1 MGSLPTGSD
10 KLLEIQ
16 SGNIYVVIKSKN
28 PHPNLTNKSILQQPS
43 ELRVTGVDVNSVKIF
58 GEEKIAA
65 GNGVVGASFYS
76 IPTSPLFFEQ
86 TDYEIIVRSRDGKQV
101 SLWHENYSVR
111 DRISPVTDSDDLIS
125 GIVNFGNSAGFSEFE
140 ISHNGKKSLVVRIE
154 VFPSKIS
161 YKEDYQDMLQDIS
174 NEIAGAVLDFMRN
187 TYQEFSIGSTQ
198 NTVPALFFEIIKR
211 IFEKFQNAANT
222 IISSPHH
229 KLYVEHP
236 VVPAHKVKKIDNQT
250 IRWLQKHPE
259 HVIPMTAGYAAV
271 KAPTVKKQIT
281 YNTLENQF
289 TKFILKSTVKKLKD
303 FRDRYTRSTKN
314 PEEAVLIS
322 VDTMTAALNKFVN
335 TTFLREVDDYKATQS
350 MSLVFEMAP
359 GYRELYKYYLM
370 MQRGLSVHGDVFRMS
385 LKDTAQLYEY
395 WCFIKLVTL
404 MKRNYRLVSSD
415 VIKIDNTGVTIS
427 LVKGKKS
434 EIKFVNPR
442 TGELI
447 TLAYNPGEQNTQ
459 TVNQKPDNVL
469 TLEKTG
475 SDVPYMYVFDAKYR
489 IENNPAD
496 SFYPDNK
503 PGPKV
508 GDINTMHRYRDS
520 IVYENKGPSRFIF
533 EKKMFGAYI
542 LFPYNNSDDYANGLH
557 KYSNGEEGVGHRFY
571 NSIETVNIGGLP
583 FLPGTTELLENFL
596 AELIADSSES
606 AFERASLPRG
616 IEEKLAKVDW
626 TVRDVMVGSLGSVAQ
641 FEDNIRRKYY
651 YVPAKYINDNHLPIH
666 YVALYQSRNRF
677 KEYAGIRYYGEVTYM
692 KKVKRKDIDFP
703 MSRNNGDEW
712 YYAFR
717 IKEWKTLSTPIAVK
731 DEWVNEPK
739 FTSLFLL
746 EHSKQSFELFN
757 IHSEE
762 EYRLML
768 EINKAF
774 DNLSTSTTDNNSAV
788 YRIND
793 SHSVIV
799 ADGNFTITN
808 DNGEILGL
816 ISISNFARSP
826 RSGFRKLKGM
836 IGSQI

>member
-43 ELRVTGVDVNSVKIF
+43 ELRVTGVDVNSVRIF

-65 GNGVVGASFYS
+65 DNGAVGASFYS

-86 TDYEIIVRSRDGKQV
+86 TDYEVIVKSRDGKSV
-101 SLWHENYSVR
+101 SLWHENYSIR
-111 DRISPVTDSDDLIS
+111 DKISPVTDSDDLIS
-125 GIVNFGNSAGFSEFE
+125 GIVNFGNSAGFSDFE
-140 ISHNGKKSLVVRIE
+140 ISHDGKKSLVVRIE

-211 IFEKFQNAANT
+211 IFDKFQNAANT

-236 VVPAHKVKKIDNQT
+236 IVPAYKVKKIDNQT
-250 IRWLQKHPE
+250 IKWLQKHPE
-259 HVIPMTAGYAAV
+259 HVVPMYVGYSAV

-289 TKFILKSTVKKLKD
+289 AKFILKSTVKKLKD
-303 FRDRYTRSTKN
+303 FRDRYTRSTKK
-314 PEEAVLIS
+314 PEDTVLNS
-322 VDTMTAALNKFVN
+322 VDSMTAVLNKFVN
-335 TTFLREVDDYKATQS
+335 TTFLRDVDDYRATQS

-385 LKDTAQLYEY
+385 HKDTAQLYEY

-404 MKRNYRLVSSD
+404 MKRNYRLASSD
-415 VIKIDNTGVTIS
+415 VIKVDNTGVTIS

-434 EIKFVNPR
+434 EVRFINPR
-442 TGELI
+442 TGEMI

-469 TLEKTG
+469 TLEKKG
-475 SDVPYMYVFDAKYR
+475 SNVPYKYVFDAKYR
-489 IENNPAD
+489 IENNPSD
-496 SFYPDNK
+496 PFYPDSK

-508 GDINTMHRYRDS
+508 SDINTMHRYRDS
-520 IVYENKGPSRFIF
+520 IVYESDTPSRFMF
-533 EKKMFGAYI
+533 EKTMFGAYV
-542 LFPYNNSDDYANGLH
+542 LFPYDDPD
-557 KYSNGEEGVGHRFY
+557 GEYKNHRFY
-571 NSIETVNIGGLP
+571 KSIETVNIGGLP
-583 FLPGTTELLENFL
+583 FLPGTTELLEDFL
-596 AELIADSSES
+596 AELVADSSES

-616 IEEKLAKVDW
+616 IEERLAKIDW

-641 FEDNIRRKYY
+641 FDNNIRRKYY
-651 YVPAKYINDNHLPIH
+651 YVPAKYVDDSNLPIH
-666 YVALYQSRNRF
+666 YIALYQSKNRF

-692 KKVKRKDIDFP
+692 KKVKRKDIDYP

-717 IKEWKTLSTPIAVK
+717 IKEWKTLPTPIAVK

-746 EHSKQSFELFN
+746 EHSHQSFELFN

-762 EYRLML
+762 EYRLMV

-774 DNLSTSTTDNNSAV
+774 DNLSTSTADNSSAV
-788 YRIND
+788 YRVND
-793 SHSVIV
+793 NHSVIV
-799 ADGNFTITN
+799 ADGYFTITN
-808 DNGEILGL
+808 SNGEILDK
-816 ISISNFARSP
+816 ISVSSFAKSP
-826 RSGFRKLKGM
+826 RAGFRRIKIA
-836 IGSQI
+836 IG